1 MAEKENLILQKSYEL
16 ALAVIP
22 LCRELQLKQH
32 EYVLSRQLMK
42 AGTTVGSNVEEA
54 QGGQSR
60 ADFLSK
66 MSIASKEARETHYW
80 LRLIRDSQMLSA
92 ETVAP
97 VLDLALEAKRILT
110 AIVKSTGES

>member
-1 MAEKENLILQKSYEL
+1 VKENLIQQRSYAL

-22 LCRELQLKQH
+22 LCRELQEKQK

-42 AGTTVGSNVEEA
+42 SGTSVGSNVEEA

-80 LRLIRDSQMLSA
+80 LRLVRDSKLLS
-92 ETVAP
+92 EKTVTP
-97 VLDLALEAKRILT
+97 VLDLALEVRRILS
-110 AIVKSTGES
+110 AIVKTTGKR

>member
-1 MAEKENLILQKSYEL
+1 MKENLILQKTYEL

-22 LCRELQLKQH
+22 LCRELQMKQH

-42 AGTTVGSNVEEA
+42 AGTSVGSNVEEA

-66 MSIASKEARETHYW
+66 MSIAAKEARETSYW
-80 LRLIRDSQMLSA
+80 LRLIRDSKLLT
-92 ETVAP
+92 EKTVAP
-97 VLDLALEAKRILT
+97 ILDLTVEVRRILT
-110 AIVKSTGES
+110 AIVKSTSES

>member
-1 MAEKENLILQKSYEL
+1 MKENLILENSYEL

-22 LCRELQLKQH
+22 LCRELQMKQH

-42 AGTTVGSNVEEA
+42 SGTSVGSNVEEA

-66 MSIASKEARETHYW
+66 MSIAAKEARETHYW
-80 LRLIRDSQMLSA
+80 LRLIRDSELLS
-92 ETVAP
+92 ERPVAP
-97 VLDLALEAKRILT
+97 VRDLAMEVRRVLT

>member
-1 MAEKENLILQKSYEL
+1 MKENLILQKSYEL

-22 LCRELQLKQH
+22 LCRGLQMKQQ

-42 AGTTVGSNVEEA
+42 ADTSVGSNVEEA

-66 MSIASKEARETHYW
+66 MSIAAKEARETGYW
-80 LRLIRDSQMLSA
+80 LRLIRDSKLFA
-92 ETVAP
+92 EKIVAP
-97 VLDLALEAKRILT
+97 ILDLAMEVRRILT
-110 AIVKSTGES
+110 AIVKSTSES

>member
-1 MAEKENLILQKSYEL
+1 MKENPILEKSYEL

-22 LCRELQLKQH
+22 LCRELQMQQH

-42 AGTTVGSNVEEA
+42 AGTSVGSNVEEA

-66 MSIASKEARETHYW
+66 MSIAAKEARETHYW
-80 LRLIRDSQMLSA
+80 LRLIRDSKLLT
-92 ETVAP
+92 EKTVAP
-97 VLDLALEAKRILT
+97 VLDPALEVRRILI

>member
-1 MAEKENLILQKSYEL
+1 MKENPILEKSYEL
-16 ALAVIP
+16 ALVVIP
-22 LCRELQLKQH
+22 LCRELQMQQH

-42 AGTTVGSNVEEA
+42 AGTSVESNVEEA

-66 MSIASKEARETHYW
+66 MSIAAKEAREIHYW
-80 LRLIRDSQMLSA
+80 LRLIRDSKLVS
-92 ETVAP
+92 EKSVAP
-97 VLDLALEAKRILT
+97 ILDLAMEVRRILT

>member
-1 MAEKENLILQKSYEL
+1 MKENPILEKSYEL

-22 LCRELQLKQH
+22 LCRELQAKEH

-42 AGTTVGSNVEEA
+42 SGTSVGSNVEEA

-66 MSIASKEARETHYW
+66 MSIAAKEARETHYW
-80 LRLIRDSQMLSA
+80 LRLIRDSKLLSA
-92 ETVAP
+92 KSVAP
-97 VLDLALEAKRILT
+97 VLDRTLEVRRILT
-110 AIVKSTGES
+110 AIVKSTSES

>member
-1 MAEKENLILQKSYEL
+1 MKENVILEKGYAL

-22 LCRELQLKQH
+22 LCRELQMKQH

-42 AGTTVGSNVEEA
+42 SGTSVGANVEEA
-54 QGGQSR
+54 QAGQSR

-66 MSIASKEARETHYW
+66 MSVAAKEARETHYW
-80 LRLIRDSQMLSA
+80 LRLIRDSKLTDE
-92 ETVAP
+92 ETLAP
-97 VLDLALEAKRILT
+97 VLDLTAEVRRILT